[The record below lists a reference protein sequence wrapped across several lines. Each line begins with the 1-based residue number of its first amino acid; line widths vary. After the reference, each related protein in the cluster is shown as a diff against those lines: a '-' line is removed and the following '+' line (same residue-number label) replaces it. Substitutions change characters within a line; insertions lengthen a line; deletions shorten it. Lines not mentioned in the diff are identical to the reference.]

1 MYYVDELTEL
11 LLILLVLVL
20 LLVIY
25 DGFDVKKV
33 TKLLQSR
40 KFPTAK
46 RDYTGLTENSV
57 IGCG

>member
-1 MYYVDELTEL
+1 
-11 LLILLVLVL
+11 LLILLLLVL

-33 TKLLQSR
+33 AELLQSR
-40 KFPTAK
+40 KFPTAR

-57 IGCG
+57 IGRS

>member
-20 LLVIY
+20 LVIY

-33 TKLLQSR
+33 AKLLQSH

-57 IGCG
+57 IGRG

>member
-33 TKLLQSR
+33 AKLLQSR

-57 IGCG
+57 IGRG